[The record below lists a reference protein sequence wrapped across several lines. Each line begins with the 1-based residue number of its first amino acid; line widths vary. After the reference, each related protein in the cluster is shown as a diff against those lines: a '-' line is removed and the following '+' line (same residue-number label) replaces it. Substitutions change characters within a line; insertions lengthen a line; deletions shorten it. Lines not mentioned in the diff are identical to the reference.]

1 MASFFSKLF
10 GDGADTPAKANASSS
25 LAWCELHTSEALAA
39 LTAASFERPQ
49 LIFKHST
56 SCGISSMVLRKFG
69 LQHAD
74 NNNQVSFHLLDL
86 LRNRS
91 LSNEIANLFEVSHQS
106 PQLLLVKDGKVVLH
120 ASHYDILQAQISA
133 R

>member
-10 GDGADTPAKANASSS
+10 GDNADTPAKADANSS
-25 LAWCELHTSEALAA
+25 LVWSELHTSEALAA

-74 NNNQVSFHLLDL
+74 NKNQVSFHLLDL

-91 LSNEIANLFEVSHQS
+91 LSNEIAQKFEIPHQS
-106 PQLLLVKDGKVVLH
+106 PQLLLIAHGKVELH

>member
-10 GDGADTPAKANASSS
+10 GEGANTPATDQVTQT
-25 LAWCELHTSEALAA
+25 LAWKDLDSSQGLEALQE
-39 LTAASFERPQ
+39 ASFERPQ

-56 SCGISSMVLRKFG
+56 SCGISSMVLRKFSHSCKDY
-69 LQHAD
+69 QD
-74 NNNQVSFHLLDL
+74 QITFHLLDL
-86 LRNRS
+86 LKNRA
-91 LSNEIANLFEVSHQS
+91 LSNEIAQYFGVVHQS
-106 PQLLLVKDGKVVLH
+106 PQMLVVKNGKVTVQ